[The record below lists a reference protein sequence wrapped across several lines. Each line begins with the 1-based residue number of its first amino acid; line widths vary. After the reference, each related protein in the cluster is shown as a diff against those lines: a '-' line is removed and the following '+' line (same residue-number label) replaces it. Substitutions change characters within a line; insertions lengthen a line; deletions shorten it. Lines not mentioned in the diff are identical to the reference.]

1 MRTLGAG
8 CRALALVSLLLATTA
23 LAPGAPTHAAA
34 QSRWS
39 GELAAG
45 YGSGLGGDLG
55 GSGSLGLHVA
65 GLYRLGRRFGT
76 GIELGY
82 YRLGTSVTSQPDLYG
97 PGSTFRE
104 SFGWSALQATGTLRL
119 YPIEGAW
126 QPYLSVGAGA
136 YGARSRDEI
145 VVTDANGQEIPSLAF
160 LQTRTDLKPGV
171 NAGVGVVRR
180 RALGSLALGVHA
192 RWHGILDIGGAASF
206 ATLTVG
212 VGLE

>member
-8 CRALALVSLLLATTA
+8 CRALALISLLLPTA
-23 LAPGAPTHAAA
+23 PLAGARTHAAA

-45 YGSGLGGDLG
+45 YGSGLGEDLG
-55 GSGSLGLHVA
+55 GSGSLGLHAA
-65 GLYRLGRRFGT
+65 GLYRPGGRFAT
-76 GIELGY
+76 GIEVGY
-82 YRLGTSVTSQPDLYG
+82 YGLGTSVVSQPDLYG

-104 SFGWSALQATGTLRL
+104 RFGWSALQATGTLRL
-119 YPIEGAW
+119 YPIQGDW

-171 NAGVGVVRR
+171 NAGVGVLRR

-192 RWHGILDIGGAASF
+192 RWHGILDIGGVANF

-212 VGLE
+212 VGFE